1 MYEVV
6 ANTPKEVF
14 SIYIM
19 FSAACLVTYPVI
31 RFIIGAVTKGLS
43 KWM

>member
-6 ANTPKEVF
+6 QNTPKEIIT
-14 SIYIM
+14 IYIM
-19 FSAACLVTYPVI
+19 FLAACIITYPVI

-43 KWM
+43 KWS